1 MPVSSGRVHKET
13 DIEAGPATIR
23 HIMGEL
29 DENGFLEQPH
39 VSGGRV
45 PTDKAYRY
53 FVNYLMR
60 IEESGGADKTVKEI
74 NGGDSFEEMNP
85 VRNPCGEWRSS
96 HELLSVITRAA
107 EQWGIISNGMNK
119 TISEATKLF
128 TIMAD
133 FGRKK
138 QLNFYGVQRL
148 LDEPEFADGEL
159 LYNFAGLFDNLYEIA
174 DIYRRRINEE
184 TIFIGKE
191 NPLKETRMMSV
202 VGGKIKNRE
211 KNAVLLIIGPRRM
224 NYEYNCSIL
233 RYFFEK

>member
-1 MPVSSGRVHKET
+1 MLLEERKTRILDFIIRDYIWHGLPVSSGRVHQEI

-29 DENGFLEQPH
+29 DESGFLEQPH
-39 VSGGRV
+39 ISGGRV

-53 FVNYLMR
+53 FVNYLMK
-60 IEESGGADKTVKEI
+60 IEESNGAGEI
-74 NGGDSFEEMNP
+74 TNPVRKDLSDSFEE
-85 VRNPCGEWRSS
+85 
-96 HELLSVITRAA
+96 
-107 EQWGIISNGMNK
+107 MNK

-138 QLNFYGVQRL
+138 QLNFYGARRL
-148 LDEPEFADGEL
+148 MDELEFVDSEL
-159 LYNFAGLFDNLYEIA
+159 LHDFAGLFDNLYEIA
-174 DIYRRRINEE
+174 DVYRRRINEE

-202 VGGKIKNRE
+202 VGEKIKDKE